1 MKVRKGYIMNIKR
14 LFKTSVITAALILA
28 VFLFAS
34 LTGCLSSE
42 LPVLTEAPETGSNII
57 QNTISVTGQGDVKVV
72 PDEGFIDVAVMV
84 EKTTTQDAVNE
95 NSRITKQ
102 VTDAIEKIEASN
114 LKLQTISYDLSPL
127 YDYSQE
133 NQPPKIYA
141 YRATT
146 IIQARTTDLEKLGE
160 IISTATE
167 TGASSISSIGFDLT
181 EIAKINAKNDA
192 LAKAARDAET
202 KAKAIADAMGLKVE
216 KVLFISEGST
226 SYPGPV
232 LAAATESK
240 GADQVMSPIVF
251 PQEIEVNSSISVTYY
266 FSK

>member
-1 MKVRKGYIMNIKR
+1 MDKIKI
-14 LFKTSVITAALILA
+14 FKTLILIIVCMF
-28 VFLFAS
+28 VFLAAV
-34 LTGCLSSE
+34 LLAGCLASD
-42 LPVLTEAPETGSNII
+42 LPILTETPESTGNAV
-57 QNTISVTGQGDVKVV
+57 QNTISVTGEGNVKVV

-84 EKTTTQDAVNE
+84 EKTSTQEAVDE
-95 NSRITKQ
+95 NSRISKQ
-102 VTDAIEKIEASN
+102 VTDAIEKIDASN
-114 LKLQTISYDLSPL
+114 LKLQTVSYDLSPL

-146 IIQARTTDLEKLGE
+146 IIEARTTDLNKIGQ

-167 TGASSISSIGFDLT
+167 AGATSISSIGFDLT
-181 EIAKINAKNDA
+181 ELTKISAKNDA
-192 LAKAARDAET
+192 LAKAARDAEN
-202 KAKAIADAMGLKVE
+202 KADAIAGAMGLKIE

-232 LAAATESK
+232 LASASEKK
-240 GADQVMSPIVF
+240 GADMVMSPVVF
-251 PQEIEVNSSISVTYY
+251 PQEMEISSSVSVTYY